1 MPRTRYSEYS
11 ATPGDNTD
19 IDGINIG
26 EGMAPSDV
34 NNSLRAFLSQ
44 TRDFIDGSSGDT
56 LTSSNIVVTTATIL
70 SGVNVTGTATFNS
83 AVILSSSVTGS
94 ALSLSGALTVGGATI
109 LSSSLGVTGTA
120 SMGVIDATTLEV
132 TNLKAKD
139 STASATI
146 ADATGVMTVASAVL
160 TTADINGGTLDN
172 TVIGGATPAAGT
184 FTTGSATT
192 FTATTV
198 DSTNLEVTNLKAKDG
213 TSAGSI
219 ADSTGVVT
227 LASAVLTTA
236 EINGGTADNVV
247 IGGVTAAAGTFTTAT
262 ATTGN
267 ITNVNATTVDST
279 NLAVTNIK
287 AKDGTAAATIADS
300 TGVVTI
306 PSAVLTTADINGG
319 TVDNAAVG
327 AGTPSTGAFTTLS
340 SNSTTI
346 LNGTTIPASK
356 TLLVS
361 TDIGVTVQGYDADT
375 AKYDDVT
382 ANFSGTLQNGGSN
395 VLVDTDI
402 GVNVQAY
409 DAQLA
414 DVAGLTPA
422 DGSFIVGNGTN
433 FITEDGATARTS
445 LGLGSIS
452 TQAADNVD
460 IDGGAVDGV
469 TLGTNAAVTEAQIDN
484 VNINGNAIVSS
495 DTDGDLS
502 LTPNGTGDL
511 ILDGL
516 KWPQADGTADYVL
529 KTDGSGQLAWTA
541 QSGGG
546 GSGTVTSV
554 DVSGGTTGLTTSGG
568 PVTTS
573 GTITLAGTLA
583 AANGG
588 TGQTTFTDGEILI
601 GKTDGSL
608 AKATLTAGSNIT
620 ITNGD
625 GAITIASSAAAQEVV
640 TPTNVS
646 PADLATDIGE
656 TPTLTGS
663 TYYSLYGKTQKS
675 SQWQVSTDNTFATT
689 DYDSGEVLGVG
700 VTHAVPASNLSVST
714 TYYWRVRYRDS
725 DDTYSEYSTPT
736 EFETAAS
743 FNNFIAT
750 PTATPA
756 IGGALEG
763 GFHTGLIWNQ
773 VTQSAT
779 STTIGTGSKTFT
791 VTDSAPLFYSG
802 QAVEVRSRA
811 NPATARMIGT
821 VTGSSGTTLTV
832 NVTSVDGSG
841 TLTDWSIMAKFRV
854 IVAPKSSGENSAK
867 AYKNSNDGTIA
878 AAGTLTEGLK
888 ATLAM
893 VADGN
898 STVYPAAHYCNDL
911 SIGGY
916 SDWYLPARDE
926 LELIWRNLKT
936 STDTNASTS
945 ARVNSPTPNYTNLG
959 SIGTGGTDHGL
970 NYNSDPQGVGY
981 TSGSPAQTSVVA
993 FQSGGAEALVS
1004 NGNFY
1009 RSSTEYSTVY
1019 AWSQRYNS
1027 VNAGMQDA
1035 VVFGKAVEGYVR
1047 AVRRSII

>member
-139 STASATI
+139 GTASATI

-184 FTTGSATT
+184 FTT
-192 FTATTV
+192 
-198 DSTNLEVTNLKAKDG
+198 
-213 TSAGSI
+213 
-219 ADSTGVVT
+219 
-227 LASAVLTTA
+227 
-236 EINGGTADNVV
+236 
-247 IGGVTAAAGTFTTAT
+247 AT

-267 ITNVNATTVDST
+267 ITTVNATAVNATTLDAT
-279 NLAVTNIK
+279 NVEVTNIK

-340 SNSTTI
+340 SNSTTT
-346 LNGTTIPASK
+346 LNGTTVPASK

-375 AKYDDVT
+375 AKYDDT
-382 ANFSGTLQNGGSN
+382 TSNFTGTLQNGGSN

-402 GVNVQAY
+402 GSTVLAY
-409 DAQLA
+409 DSNLQGF
-414 DVAGLTPA
+414 V
-422 DGSFIVGNGTN
+422 
-433 FITEDGATARTS
+433 TAF
-445 LGLGSIS
+445 
-452 TQAADNVD
+452 
-460 IDGGAVDGV
+460 
-469 TLGTNAAVTEAQIDN
+469 TLPT
-484 VNINGNAIVSS
+484 
-495 DTDGDLS
+495 TDG
-502 LTPNGTGDL
+502 TGN
-511 ILDGL
+511 
-516 KWPQADGTADYVL
+516 QVL
-529 KTDGSGQLAWTA
+529 KTDGSGNIGFATLAGT
-541 QSGGG
+541 
-546 GSGTVTSV
+546 GTVTSV

-568 PVTTS
+568 PITGS

-583 AANGG
+583 VANGG

-625 GAITIASSAAAQEVV
+625 GAITIASSAATQEVV

-700 VTHAVPASNLSVST
+700 VTHAVPAGNLSVST

-756 IGGALEG
+756 IGAALEG

-802 QAVEVRSRA
+802 QAVEIRSRA

-821 VTGSSGTTLTV
+821 VTGSTGTTLVV

-854 IVAPKSSGENSAK
+854 IVAPKSSGENSSK
-867 AYKNSNDGTIA
+867 AYKNANTGTIA

-888 ATLAM
+888 ATLAL

-926 LELIWRNLKT
+926 LELIYRNLKPMT
-936 STDTNASTS
+936 ANNYTTANRPTGA
-945 ARVNSPTPNYTNLG
+945 TPNYQNLG
-959 SIGTGGTDHGL
+959 SLGDTAPNHGV
-970 NYNSDPQGVGY
+970 NNNSDPQGVAY
-981 TSGSPAQTSVVA
+981 TTTVPGQTSVAA
-993 FQSGGAEALVS
+993 FQTGGAEAMTL
-1004 NGNFY
+1004 NNY
-1009 RSSTEYSTVY
+1009 WSSTEFSTTG
-1019 AWSQRYNS
+1019 AWIQAYTGSI
-1027 VNAGMQDA
+1027 
-1035 VVFGKAVEGYVR
+1035 EGYQPPNNKDGTNYVR

>member
-1 MPRTRYSEYS
+1 MPRTKYSEYS

-139 STASATI
+139 GTASATI

-172 TVIGGATPAAGT
+172 TVIGGAT
-184 FTTGSATT
+184 
-192 FTATTV
+192 
-198 DSTNLEVTNLKAKDG
+198 
-213 TSAGSI
+213 
-219 ADSTGVVT
+219 
-227 LASAVLTTA
+227 
-236 EINGGTADNVV
+236 
-247 IGGVTAAAGTFTTAT
+247 AAAGTFTTAT

-267 ITNVNATTVDST
+267 ITNVNATTVDAT
-279 NLAVTNIK
+279 NVEVTNIK

-340 SNSTTI
+340 SNSTTT

-361 TDIGVTVQGYDADT
+361 TDIGSTVQGYDADT

-402 GVNVQAY
+402 GSTVLAY
-409 DAQLA
+409 DSNLQGF
-414 DVAGLTPA
+414 V
-422 DGSFIVGNGTN
+422 
-433 FITEDGATARTS
+433 TAF
-445 LGLGSIS
+445 
-452 TQAADNVD
+452 
-460 IDGGAVDGV
+460 
-469 TLGTNAAVTEAQIDN
+469 TLPTT
-484 VNINGNAIVSS
+484 
-495 DTDGDLS
+495 
-502 LTPNGTGDL
+502 
-511 ILDGL
+511 
-516 KWPQADGTADYVL
+516 DGTASQVL
-529 KTDGSGQLAWTA
+529 STDGSGNIGFSTIAGT
-541 QSGGG
+541 
-546 GSGTVTSV
+546 GTVTSV

-583 AANGG
+583 VANGG

-663 TYYSLYGKTQKS
+663 TYYSLYGKAQKS

-714 TYYWRVRYRDS
+714 TYYWRVRYRDT

-821 VTGSSGTTLTV
+821 VTGSTGTTLV
-832 NVTSVDGSG
+832 LTS
-841 TLTDWSIMAKFRV
+841 L
-854 IVAPKSSGENSAK
+854 
-867 AYKNSNDGTIA
+867 
-878 AAGTLTEGLK
+878 L
-888 ATLAM
+888 
-893 VADGN
+893 
-898 STVYPAAHYCNDL
+898 
-911 SIGGY
+911 
-916 SDWYLPARDE
+916 
-926 LELIWRNLKT
+926 
-936 STDTNASTS
+936 
-945 ARVNSPTPNYTNLG
+945 
-959 SIGTGGTDHGL
+959 
-970 NYNSDPQGVGY
+970 
-981 TSGSPAQTSVVA
+981 
-993 FQSGGAEALVS
+993 
-1004 NGNFY
+1004 
-1009 RSSTEYSTVY
+1009 
-1019 AWSQRYNS
+1019 
-1027 VNAGMQDA
+1027 
-1035 VVFGKAVEGYVR
+1035 
-1047 AVRRSII
+1047 

>member
-1 MPRTRYSEYS
+1 MPRTKYSEYS

-340 SNSTTI
+340 SNSTTT

-382 ANFSGTLQNGGSN
+382 ANFTGTLQNGGSN

-452 TQAADNVD
+452 TQAANNVD

-469 TLGTNAAVTEAQIDN
+469 TLGTNSAVTEAQIDN

-502 LTPNGTGDL
+502 LTPNGTGNL
-511 ILDGL
+511 VLDGL
-516 KWPQADGTADYVL
+516 NWPQADGDPDYVL
-529 KTDGSGQLAWTA
+529 KTNGSGQLAWAA

-546 GSGTVTSV
+546 VTSV

-583 AANGG
+583 VANGG
-588 TGQTTFTDGEILI
+588 TGQTTFTDGELLI

-608 AKATLTAGSNIT
+608 AKATLTAGSNVT

-625 GAITIASSAAAQEVV
+625 GTIEIASTGGGGGGGTSVTVTQATATASQTTFNVTYTVGQLSVYLNGALLASGDFTASNGTTVVLAAGAASGDIFTALAYDSATQITEGDSSVVV
-640 TPTNVS
+640 TDTGTGKVEVTVDNVEVAEFRTDAIIFNETGADQDFRVEGDTN
-646 PADLATDIGE
+646 A
-656 TPTLTGS
+656 
-663 TYYSLYGKTQKS
+663 
-675 SQWQVSTDNTFATT
+675 
-689 DYDSGEVLGVG
+689 
-700 VTHAVPASNLSVST
+700 NLLVVDAGLNSVSVGSPLVT
-714 TYYWRVRYRDS
+714 
-725 DDTYSEYSTPT
+725 
-736 EFETAAS
+736 
-743 FNNFIAT
+743 
-750 PTATPA
+750 
-756 IGGALEG
+756 G
-763 GFHTGLIWNQ
+763 GF
-773 VTQSAT
+773 
-779 STTIGTGSKTFT
+779 
-791 VTDSAPLFYSG
+791 
-802 QAVEVRSRA
+802 
-811 NPATARMIGT
+811 
-821 VTGSSGTTLTV
+821 
-832 NVTSVDGSG
+832 SVDGS
-841 TLTDWSIMAKFRV
+841 
-854 IVAPKSSGENSAK
+854 SSDFITRF
-867 AYKNSNDGTIA
+867 YNSN
-878 AAGTLTEGLK
+878 
-888 ATLAM
+888 
-893 VADGN
+893 
-898 STVYPAAHYCNDL
+898 
-911 SIGGY
+911 
-916 SDWYLPARDE
+916 
-926 LELIWRNLKT
+926 
-936 STDTNASTS
+936 AS
-945 ARVNSPTPNYTNLG
+945 
-959 SIGTGGTDHGL
+959 
-970 NYNSDPQGVGY
+970 PQGSLFYYSLAAPNG
-981 TSGSPAQTSVVA
+981 TSNWFIKCSMDS
-993 FQSGGAEALVS
+993 
-1004 NGNFY
+1004 
-1009 RSSTEYSTVY
+1009 
-1019 AWSQRYNS
+1019 
-1027 VNAGMQDA
+1027 
-1035 VVFGKAVEGYVR
+1035 
-1047 AVRRSII
+1047 

>member
-1 MPRTRYSEYS
+1 MPRTKYSEYS

-83 AVILSSSVTGS
+83 AVVLSSSVTGS

-139 STASATI
+139 GTASATI

-172 TVIGGATPAAGT
+172 TVIGGAT
-184 FTTGSATT
+184 
-192 FTATTV
+192 
-198 DSTNLEVTNLKAKDG
+198 
-213 TSAGSI
+213 
-219 ADSTGVVT
+219 
-227 LASAVLTTA
+227 
-236 EINGGTADNVV
+236 
-247 IGGVTAAAGTFTTAT
+247 AAAGTFTTAT

-267 ITNVNATTVDST
+267 ITNVNATTVDAT
-279 NLAVTNIK
+279 NVEVTNIK

-340 SNSTTI
+340 SNSTTT

-361 TDIGVTVQGYDADT
+361 TDIGSTVQGYDADT

-402 GVNVQAY
+402 GSTVLAY
-409 DAQLA
+409 DSNLQGF
-414 DVAGLTPA
+414 V
-422 DGSFIVGNGTN
+422 
-433 FITEDGATARTS
+433 TAF
-445 LGLGSIS
+445 
-452 TQAADNVD
+452 
-460 IDGGAVDGV
+460 
-469 TLGTNAAVTEAQIDN
+469 TLPT
-484 VNINGNAIVSS
+484 
-495 DTDGDLS
+495 TDG
-502 LTPNGTGDL
+502 TVN
-511 ILDGL
+511 
-516 KWPQADGTADYVL
+516 QVL
-529 KTDGSGQLAWTA
+529 KTDGSGNVGFATLT
-541 QSGGG
+541 GT
-546 GSGTVTSV
+546 GTVTSV

-568 PVTTS
+568 PVTGS

-583 AANGG
+583 VVNGG

-736 EFETAAS
+736 EFATAAS

-779 STTIGTGSKTFT
+779 STAIGTGSKTFT
-791 VTDSAPLFYSG
+791 TTDDMAVTPLFYSG

-811 NPATARMIGT
+811 NPSTARMIGT
-821 VTGSSGTTLTV
+821 VTAASGTTLTV

-841 TLTDWSIMAKFRV
+841 TLTDWSVMAKFRV
-854 IVAPKSSGENSAK
+854 IVAPKSSGESSSK
-867 AYKNSNDGTIA
+867 QYKNATTA
-878 AAGTLTEGLK
+878 APSATGTLTEGLK
-888 ATLAM
+888 ATVAM
-893 VADGN
+893 VGDGDA
-898 STVYPAAHYCNDL
+898 TVYPAAHYCNDL
-911 SIGGY
+911 TIGGY

-926 LELIWRNLKT
+926 LELIWRNLKPV
-936 STDTNASTS
+936 TNNNYTASDR
-945 ARVNSPTPNYTNLG
+945 ANSPTPNYTNLG
-959 SIGTGGTDHGL
+959 SIGTGGTAHGL
-970 NYNSDPQGVGY
+970 NYNSDPQGVAY
-981 TSGSPAQTSVVA
+981 TAGSPAQTSVAA
-993 FQSGGAEALVS
+993 FQTGGAEAMAYGSIV
-1004 NGNFY
+1004 Y
-1009 RSSTEYSTVY
+1009 WSSTEYSDFN
-1019 AWSQRYNS
+1019 AWSQYYGQASYPGYQNGS
-1027 VNAGMQDA
+1027 N
-1035 VVFGKAVEGYVR
+1035 GKSTSYYVR